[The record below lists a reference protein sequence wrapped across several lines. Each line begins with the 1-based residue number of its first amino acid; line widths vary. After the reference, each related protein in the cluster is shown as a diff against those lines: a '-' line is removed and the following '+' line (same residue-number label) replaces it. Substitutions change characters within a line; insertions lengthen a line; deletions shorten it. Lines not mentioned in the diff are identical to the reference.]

1 MFDEYQVVR
10 LKHSVQGIPAG
21 TLGAVVMVYPG
32 QPPGYEVEFCNGDGV
47 TLAVITLHDEELIAA
62 PDAERRGG

>member
-10 LKHSVQGIPAG
+10 LKHSVEGVPAG

-32 QPPGYEVEFCNGDGV
+32 QPPGYEGEFCDGEGV
-47 TLAVITLHDEELIAA
+47 TLALLTLRDKDLIAA
-62 PDAERRGG
+62 PEAERRGR